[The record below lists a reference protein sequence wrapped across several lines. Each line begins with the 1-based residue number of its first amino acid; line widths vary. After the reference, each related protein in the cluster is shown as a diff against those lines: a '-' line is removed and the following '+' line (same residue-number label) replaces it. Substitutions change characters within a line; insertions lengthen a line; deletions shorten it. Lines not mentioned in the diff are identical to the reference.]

1 MLTVP
6 MTVNLT
12 ERAEGLGFE
21 VTSII
26 GAIFL
31 HSTVTDCT
39 YDFMNWS
46 QVSQFIAA
54 VEGD

>member
-12 ERAEGLGFE
+12 ERAEACGFV

-31 HSTVTDCT
+31 HSTITDCT

-46 QVSQFIAA
+46 QVAQFVAA
-54 VEGD
+54 VEED